1 MTLTELSAVDRHRA
15 IAAGFSEVAHGITDW
30 SAPAPVD
37 GWTARDVVTH
47 LTEWFPAF
55 LAGGGI
61 DLAVS
66 PAESQNPAA
75 GSEDGETVESPA
87 DAWDRH
93 AAAVQALLEGPAA
106 AEPFTHPMI
115 PAQPLANTIDSFY
128 TADVFMHTW
137 DLARAGNLTVELDP
151 DFCARLLDG
160 MTGMEDI
167 MRGSGQYGPAV
178 PVAADADPQTR
189 MLGFIG
195 RDPNWEDRS
204 PVVG

>member
-1 MTLTELSAVDRHRA
+1 MTLTDLSAADRHRA
-15 IAAGFSEVAHGITDW
+15 IAAGFSEMAHGITDW

-55 LAGGGI
+55 LVGGGI

-66 PAESQNPAA
+66 PEAAEA
-75 GSEDGETVESPA
+75 EDPA

-93 AAAVQALLEGPAA
+93 AAAVQALLESPVA

-137 DLARAGNLTVELDP
+137 DLARAGNLPVALDP

-167 MRGSGQYGPAV
+167 LRGSGQYGPAV